1 VTTAEDEVVEI
12 CRDLIRFDT
21 SNPTKVERPA
31 AEYVAEKL
39 AEVGLEPTMIES
51 EPGRTSVVARME
63 GADRS
68 RGALLI
74 HGHLDVV
81 PAEAADWTVDPFAGE
96 IKDGCVWG
104 RGAIDM
110 KDMDAMTL
118 ALVRDWRRTG
128 RTPPRDVVVAF
139 LADEE
144 AGGVQGAHYV
154 VEHHR
159 DLFADCTEAI
169 SEVGGF
175 SWSADEQTR
184 LYLIETAEK
193 AMAWM
198 RLSAKGRAGHGS
210 MLNNDNAI
218 TTLAEA
224 VGRIGRHR
232 FPTKLIPSTQ
242 AFLEE
247 VSAALG
253 IDFDPDNPELTI
265 DKIGPLARMIG
276 ATLRSTANPTMLD
289 GGYKVNVIPQTATAA
304 VDCRILPGDEEA
316 FLAEFDEVMGPDV
329 QREWIHN
336 DISVES
342 PFAGSLVDAMVD
354 ALKAEDPGAR
364 PVPFCMSG
372 GTDAKSFST
381 LGMTCYGFAPL
392 RLPADLDFSAMFHG
406 IDERVPVD
414 ALTFGVRVLD
424 RFLAAS

>member
-63 GADRS
+63 GVDSS

-144 AGGVQGAHYV
+144 AGGVHGAHYV

-242 AFLEE
+242 AFLEA

-304 VDCRILPGDEEA
+304 VDCRILPGDEEE

-342 PFAGSLVDAMVD
+342 PFAGSLVDAMVE